1 VIEIHAVIMILS
13 SNVGKNK
20 IGYLIAFIG
29 VVAIVTSLFLVWP
42 RLTTTESTVFV
53 PARIKGLPA
62 GLTIVGPSVNGV
74 EFSIRG
80 PESLIRKVN
89 PDTMACVF
97 DLSLAKKGSM
107 SLPVLPDEALFPAGI
122 TVLRVSPSLVTFKI
136 EHEIETNVPVTL
148 VVSGEPMPGFRVRR
162 LKTTPA
168 ALRLRGPESV
178 LAPMASVKTVPV
190 ELNGIA
196 ESFKKV
202 TALDLPEGVD
212 ILSDQKIVLVE
223 VSIDEKTALRTLTDI
238 PIAVRG
244 AGFEYAMDPANLTLS
259 IAGPERF
266 FQDIALMEAIDVYV
280 DLAGYSPGRHAVRA
294 VVNLPVE
301 LTLLD
306 ITPESFVVNIYN
318 QPRLKE

>member
-1 VIEIHAVIMILS
+1 MILS
-13 SNVGKNK
+13 SSVGKNK

-29 VVAIVTSLFLVWP
+29 FIAIVTSFLLVWP

-53 PARIKGLPA
+53 PARITGLPA
-62 GLTIVGPSVNGV
+62 GLTIVGPSVSGV
-74 EFSIRG
+74 EFSIQG
-80 PESLIRKVN
+80 PESLVRKIN
-89 PDTMACVF
+89 PGAMACVF

-122 TVLRVSPSLVTFKI
+122 TVLRVSPILVTFKI

-178 LAPMASVKTVPV
+178 LAPLASVKTVPV

-202 TALDLPEGVD
+202 AALDLPEGVD

-223 VSIDEKTALRTLTDI
+223 VAIDEKTALRTLTDI

-244 AGFEYAMDPANLTLS
+244 AGFEYAMKPANLTLS
-259 IAGPERF
+259 IAGPEHF
-266 FQDIALMEAIDVYV
+266 FQDISLMDAIDVYV

-306 ITPESFVVNIYN
+306 ITPESFVVNVYN